1 MYHSERNVPG
11 CWPGGPMLRMRRA
24 QKATAVAVLTLAAAA
39 LGPAGSAN
47 ALASAKTVTIKVV
60 GISRT
65 GETVAVASSVAPL
78 HGNAIPGN
86 GSTYRLRPGTY
97 FISGDVPTPTSNK
110 NVVDQ
115 TIVVRQV
122 DVRNSGTIKLDSRG
136 GKLVSVWLNGKELS
150 PDVGGS
156 LAARACVANSA
167 GGIDAYLNGPIYVKP
182 TRIKGLSLIWA
193 WTSGTDTGPRY
204 DLTGETKNNL
214 PAHPAFRLRTSQLVK
229 TVVQVKA
236 GTVAGTTGNLS
247 TASSVNP
254 DCSM

>member
-65 GETVAVASSVAPL
+65 GETVAVGSSVAPL

-122 DVRNSGTIKLDSRG
+122 DVRKSGTIRLDSRG
-136 GKLVSVWLNGKELS
+136 GKLVSVWLNGKNVNTDL
-150 PDVGGS
+150 GQS
-156 LAARACVANSA
+156 LEAEACVANGH
-167 GGIDAYLNGPIYVKP
+167 GGIDASLNGPVYVKP
-182 TRIKGLSLIWA
+182 TQVAGLSFIWA
-193 WTSGTDTGPRY
+193 WHSDQSSGPQY
-204 DLTGETKNNL
+204 DLTGQTK
-214 PAHPAFRLRTSQLVK
+214 
-229 TVVQVKA
+229 
-236 GTVAGTTGNLS
+236 
-247 TASSVNP
+247 
-254 DCSM
+254 D